1 MSTIVVNLDKY
12 YLDSIVEHLAELKEE
27 FAELSHIVKQRPLS
41 ALEYRALE
49 RNLQLLVE
57 ACIGLGK
64 RVLKAQGSNIPSEA
78 RKVFAKLGT
87 KNLDRSGIEW
97 IKVIGMRNAIVH
109 DYLDIDVARV
119 TAVLQSGDYLKLFE
133 FTNQYTP

>member
-1 MSTIVVNLDKY
+1 M
-12 YLDSIVEHLAELKEE
+12 
-27 FAELSHIVKQRPLS
+27 
-41 ALEYRALE
+41 
-49 RNLQLLVE
+49 
-57 ACIGLGK
+57 
-64 RVLKAQGSNIPSEA
+64 
-78 RKVFAKLGT
+78 FAKLGT